1 MKVLSK
7 VGREDIAV
15 VYIARSENGKLVEF
29 VESVQ
34 PPLPLEQK
42 WGNIIST
49 SYGCPV
55 GCRLCD
61 AGGDY
66 QGKLSTRELMS
77 QIDYLV
83 TRRFPDRKI
92 PVKKYKI
99 QFARMGEPSYNPND
113 LEVLEGLPERYDAP
127 GLVPCVSTVAPSG
140 IDRFFDRLLEL
151 KRERY
156 NETFQLQ
163 FSIHTTDRDMRD
175 WLIPVPKWDLERIA
189 EYGAEFCNGAR
200 KKVTLNFSLSDKMPV
215 DPDALRDTFP
225 PDTFLVKL
233 TPVNP
238 TFQANRHGL
247 ASSHEGELWDGT
259 VNALRSLGYDVIPSI
274 GELEESHI
282 GSNCGQYVTAY
293 RKQKGLL
300 EGAYTYDVQEVEPI
314 GPQ

>member
-15 VYIARSENGKLVEF
+15 VYIAESERGKLVEF

-34 PPLPLEQK
+34 PPIPLEEK
-42 WGNIIST
+42 WVNIIST

-61 AGGDY
+61 AGGEY
-66 QGKLSTRELMS
+66 QGKLSTSELMS

-99 QFARMGEPSYNPND
+99 QFARMGEPSYNHNV
-113 LEVLEGLPERYDAP
+113 LEVLESLVETYDAP

-140 IDRFFDRLLEL
+140 TDGFFDRLLDI
-151 KRERY
+151 KKERFHQV
-156 NETFQLQ
+156 FQLQ
-163 FSIHTTDRDMRD
+163 FSIHTTDEKLRD
-175 WLIPVPKWDLERIA
+175 WLIPVPKWDLEKIA
-189 EYGAEFCNGAR
+189 AYGTRFYEDDG
-200 KKVTLNFSLSDKMPV
+200 KKITLNFSLTEKMHI
-215 DPDALRDTFP
+215 DPDILIGTFS
-225 PDTFLVKL
+225 PDIFLIKL

-238 TFQANRHGL
+238 TFQAVRNEL
-247 ASSHEGELWDGT
+247 ASTLNDDLWDRT
-259 VNALRSLGYDVIPSI
+259 VDSLRSMDYDVIPSI

-282 GSNCGQYVTAY
+282 GSNCGQYVTTY

-300 EGAYTYDVQEVEPI
+300 DGGYTYEVQEM
-314 GPQ
+314 GPLASS